1 VVDPVTKSL
10 LSDFLSSQQIATP
23 SEPEQFEH
31 FVNYVVMFDLFPEE
45 FDVEDIATG
54 AGEFGLD
61 GLAVIVNDTI
71 IVDEE
76 QLEDLADN
84 SSSLTVQFVF
94 TQAKSAKSFNAGEL
108 SQFLLAVNDFFGE
121 RMAFVQGEKV
131 QTLHRIKNKL
141 YGYAP
146 KFVRGLPRLS
156 LHYATTGTW
165 QSDPNLIAVRDA
177 HLITLREK
185 HMFSQVDFLP
195 IDAARLQKLYFQTK
209 NALKISVNF
218 QSNIALPMI
227 QGVRESYI
235 GVLSVVQYLMI
246 VRDEHGTIRRRL
258 FFDNIRDYQGDTD
271 VNRSIAETIASE
283 RRIEFPLRNNGIT
296 IVSRKLQRVGNDFQ
310 LEDFQ
315 IVNGCQTSH
324 VIANSWKESYGDML
338 IPVKIIVTEDEEITR
353 SIIVASNSQNDVD
366 RDSFWALDPIHKKI
380 EIFFEGKAGDA
391 SLFYERRP
399 GQYNAVSNI
408 EKVRVVT
415 KDGLL
420 KNFASVFLEEPNQVG
435 RYYKD
440 LIPRI
445 GKDIFSAQH
454 EVFPYYT
461 AAFFAFRLEWL
472 FRNRRLD
479 SKYKPFRF
487 QLCMAARLILERE
500 RKLDARKKLFKGNC
514 EVMDAVLMDVD
525 ASQALFENAIA
536 AVDETIAALGSQ
548 VGLDRRTAKMRD
560 MRDSLR
566 ARLATQSAPHGQP
579 VATT

>member
-1 VVDPVTKSL
+1 MVDPVTKSL

-61 GLAVIVNDTI
+61 GLAIIVNDTI

-209 NALKISVNF
+209 TRLKS
-218 QSNIALPMI
+218 A
-227 QGVRESYI
+227 
-235 GVLSVVQYLMI
+235 
-246 VRDEHGTIRRRL
+246 
-258 FFDNIRDYQGDTD
+258 
-271 VNRSIAETIASE
+271 SIFKATS
-283 RRIEFPLRNNGIT
+283 P
-296 IVSRKLQRVGNDFQ
+296 
-310 LEDFQ
+310 
-315 IVNGCQTSH
+315 CQ
-324 VIANSWKESYGDML
+324 
-338 IPVKIIVTEDEEITR
+338 
-353 SIIVASNSQNDVD
+353 
-366 RDSFWALDPIHKKI
+366 
-380 EIFFEGKAGDA
+380 
-391 SLFYERRP
+391 
-399 GQYNAVSNI
+399 
-408 EKVRVVT
+408 
-415 KDGLL
+415 
-420 KNFASVFLEEPNQVG
+420 
-435 RYYKD
+435 
-440 LIPRI
+440 
-445 GKDIFSAQH
+445 
-454 EVFPYYT
+454 
-461 AAFFAFRLEWL
+461 
-472 FRNRRLD
+472 
-479 SKYKPFRF
+479 
-487 QLCMAARLILERE
+487 
-500 RKLDARKKLFKGNC
+500 
-514 EVMDAVLMDVD
+514 
-525 ASQALFENAIA
+525 
-536 AVDETIAALGSQ
+536 
-548 VGLDRRTAKMRD
+548 
-560 MRDSLR
+560 
-566 ARLATQSAPHGQP
+566 
-579 VATT
+579 